1 MLHAGQSIGV
11 EAVAADCRRVA
22 PAAAVS
28 EGRERTTARVCL
40 LLGNESD
47 LYLISSS

>member
-22 PAAAVS
+22 PAAAVRGKGTH
-28 EGRERTTARVCL
+28 ECVYC
-40 LLGNESD
+40 
-47 LYLISSS
+47 